1 MKKLPITLSIIALLV
16 TGVFIGCKKDA
27 VTAPQTPVE
36 KPHTSSLSRVNL
48 TTPGEKH
55 NYILGEYH
63 TQYGFTAGNL
73 TVAQVRAIILHSAE
87 IAIAADIID
96 NTINPSD
103 FADAM
108 IQKKIDL
115 GMFTSNGIYRTAA
128 ENLTIMEGEITNT
141 AIKTA
146 IHNINN
152 YNGSHS
158 GFIAYAQAQVS
169 GLQNLSAGEQEMMT
183 GYMSVLS
190 NSFSYWDNYYQGLPA
205 PTPGS
210 NERRTRDVT
219 MVDAMGFTNGLYG
232 ENGTMDFRRAIL
244 FSEAMSGS
252 FWN

>member
-1 MKKLPITLSIIALLV
+1 MKKLPITLSIVALLV

-27 VTAPQTPVE
+27 VTAPQTSVE
-36 KPHTSSLSRVNL
+36 KPHTPSLHRVNL
-48 TTPGEKH
+48 NTPGEKH
-55 NYILGEYH
+55 NYILSEYH
-63 TQYGFTAGNL
+63 TQYGFTTTNL
-73 TVAQVRAIILHSAE
+73 TIAQVREIIFHSAE

-96 NTINPSD
+96 NTTDPDD

-115 GMFTSNGIYRTAA
+115 GMFTNNGIYRTAA
-128 ENLTIMEGEITNT
+128 ENLAIMEGEITNP

-169 GLQNLSAGEQEMMT
+169 GLQNLNAGEQEMMT
-183 GYMSVLS
+183 GYMSILS
-190 NSFSYWDNYYQGLPA
+190 NSFTYWDNYYQGLP
-205 PTPGS
+205 TPSPGG
-210 NERRTRDVT
+210 NERRTRNVT

-232 ENGTMDFRRAIL
+232 EDGKMDFRRALL
-244 FSEAMSGS
+244 FSEAMSAT